1 MTSHT
6 PGNDQYFYDEFV
18 AFALAPFISQ
28 GLKLKGEG
36 IVLQT
41 VFSTRIQISD
51 LEPVNL
57 IPTIEL
63 FMLKS
68 MNIGLIT
75 SRSFQ

>member
-1 MTSHT
+1 MTT
-6 PGNDQYFYDEFV
+6 REIILIGDDIDIFILNDQYFYDEFV

-51 LEPVNL
+51 LEPV
-57 IPTIEL
+57 
-63 FMLKS
+63 
-68 MNIGLIT
+68 
-75 SRSFQ
+75 